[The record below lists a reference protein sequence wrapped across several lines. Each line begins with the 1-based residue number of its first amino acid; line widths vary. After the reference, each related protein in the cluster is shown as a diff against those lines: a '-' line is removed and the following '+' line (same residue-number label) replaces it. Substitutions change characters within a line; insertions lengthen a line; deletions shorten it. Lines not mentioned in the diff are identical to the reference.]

1 MSPGSLYLV
10 DPVSSRFVAG
20 GLPEAEALLGSPL
33 PLLPPPEIERGQP
46 VFLIKC
52 HPQLRSLAQR
62 TIQGLLAQIG
72 LDLPRTASARATG
85 DGKDQADYE
94 TTLTRVLRSARASD
108 RRLGLSNL
116 FWLAHT
122 KEVTD
127 IVRELEARTPAMRK
141 LKYSLHPLL
150 SSFYRRI
157 EQSVRRD
164 VARMDPERQAVLTG
178 SKDNLALIDALLEDG
193 FAFTEASILDLD
205 FNPFLAANKRYRL
218 SGDLFFEIFSLL
230 TRETERR
237 LREGDRALLSLIARH
252 MPGLTKEHQQSQSG
266 IIKITLNSHVLMY
279 LFSDAWTTGARLM
292 ASARLKSELEQR
304 RSGEIMS
311 TFVDLV
317 NGVKRFEFLSRVRD
331 LVVLMHPGDRHMEER
346 VSKGLRLY
354 EFGDSAQVL
363 NNAVNATILFLDL
376 RGFTKTSEGQISERD
391 LTQELYTVFDAFV
404 PIIRRFGG
412 SVDKF
417 LGDGMMVTF
426 STVHADPLD
435 PLNAMRTAILC
446 QRTLDRLRREGKT
459 YFKMG
464 IAIHF
469 GRAYLARFIAD
480 EESEQITV
488 IGRNVN
494 LAGRLSSAANRPIE
508 ADDNYEPEPIGLTGP
523 SGLCVTV
530 DESGTLFNEG
540 IAISRDT
547 LAQIES
553 RVPLTHVDEAGVTR
567 LEYFD
572 EAIGLKM
579 LIQYAGDAKFKGVQ
593 SSFPTYSVDYE

>member
-20 GLPEAEALLGSPL
+20 GLPEAETLLGSPL
-33 PLLPPPEIERGQP
+33 PLLPPPETERGQP

-72 LDLPRTASARATG
+72 LDLPRAAPARPTVEA
-85 DGKDQADYE
+85 KDQAEYE
-94 TTLTRVLRSARASD
+94 TTLTHALRSARTSD
-108 RRLGLSNL
+108 RRLGLTNL

-122 KEVTD
+122 KEVAD
-127 IVRELEARTPAMRK
+127 IVHELEARTPAMRK

-157 EQSVRRD
+157 EHSVRRD

-193 FAFTEASILDLD
+193 FAFNETSILDVD
-205 FNPFLAANKRYRL
+205 FNQFLAANKRYRL
-218 SGDLFFEIFSLL
+218 GADLFFEIFSLL

-266 IIKITLNSHVLMY
+266 IIKVTLNSHVLTY

-292 ASARLKSELEQR
+292 ASARLKAELEHR
-304 RSGEIMS
+304 RSAEVMG

-331 LVVLMHPGDRHMEER
+331 LVVLMHPGDSHMEER

-376 RGFTKTSEGQISERD
+376 RGFTKTSEGHISERD

-404 PIIRRFGG
+404 PSIHRFGG
-412 SVDKF
+412 TVDKF

-426 STVHADPLD
+426 STVHAEPLD

-464 IAIHF
+464 VAIHF

-480 EESEQITV
+480 EDSEQITV

-494 LAGRLSSAANRPIE
+494 LAGRLSSAAKRPIE
-508 ADDNYEPEPIGLTGP
+508 ADENYEPEPIALTGP
-523 SGLCVTV
+523 SGMCVTV
-530 DESGTLFNEG
+530 DESGALFNEG

-553 RVPLTHVDEAGVTR
+553 RVPLTHIDEGGVTR

-572 EAIGLKM
+572 EAIGLKI

-593 SSFPTYSVDYE
+593 SSFPTYAVDYE